1 MIIQRNRLYP
11 KHKSTMS
18 ATIVNETAN
27 SLTLQVVI
35 KFNRSMLEAES
46 AICDA
51 LNQAGTLATGNFLK
65 RFDTDGSPIVVGQTK
80 LTSKG
85 TVDKEYQTPYGM
97 ATVSRHVY
105 QSPSG
110 GKTFC
115 PLDRDA
121 RIITSA
127 TPRFAMQLSH
137 KYAEG
142 SALRVVE
149 DLRRNHNRAIT
160 KAFVQTVSDAVA
172 AVATVKEEQWSYQ
185 LPELPADVATLGI
198 GIDGTCLLMCK
209 DGWREAMVGTIS
221 LYDLLGER
229 LHTTYIGATPEY
241 GKKTF
246 LKRMESEIAKVR
258 AAFPD
263 ATKVGVADG
272 AKSNWTF
279 LTKHTDRQ
287 VLDFYHAVEYLT
299 LVADAVFAR
308 NPKSRKQWL
317 DDACTRLK
325 HEEDGAQVLIAQ
337 MQAFLENKTSALKDK
352 IQTAVKYFQNHQKLM
367 KYASHLQS
375 NLPIG
380 SGVTEAAC
388 KTIVKQRLCCSGMKW
403 KEAGAAV
410 VLTLRTLSHSS
421 GRWEQFWSKLD
432 SYGFPVAT

>member
-1 MIIQRNRLYP
+1 MHLSPR
-11 KHKSTMS
+11 HKYCMS
-18 ATIVNETAN
+18 ATIVNQTAD
-27 SLTLQVVI
+27 SLTIQVVI
-35 KFNRSMLEAES
+35 KFNPSMLEAEN

-51 LNQAGTLATGNFLK
+51 LNQAGTLATGNFLH

-80 LTSKG
+80 LTTKG

-97 ATVSRHVY
+97 TTVSRHVY
-105 QSPSG
+105 QSPTG

-115 PLDRDA
+115 PLDREA
-121 RIITSA
+121 RIVTSA

-137 KYAEG
+137 KYAEV
-142 SALRVVE
+142 SAQRVVE
-149 DLRRNHNRAIT
+149 DLKLNHNRAIT
-160 KAFVQTVSDAVA
+160 KAFVQTVADAVA
-172 AVATVKEEQWSYQ
+172 TVAMVKEEQWSYQ
-185 LPELPADVATLGI
+185 LPELPADVATIGI
-198 GIDGTCLLMCK
+198 GIDGTCLLICK

-221 LYDLLGER
+221 VYDKVGER

-246 LKRMESEIAKVR
+246 LKRMESEIAKVS
-258 AAFPD
+258 AAFPT
-263 ATKVGVADG
+263 AVKVGVADG

-279 LTKHTDRQ
+279 LTGHTDRQ

-299 LVADAVFAR
+299 GVADAQYAR
-308 NPKSRKQWL
+308 QPKTRKQWL
-317 DDACTRLK
+317 DDACTTLK
-325 HEEDGAQVLIAQ
+325 HEETGAQGLIAQ
-337 MQAFLENKTSALKDK
+337 MQAFLRENKTNALKDK
-352 IQTAVKYFQNHQKLM
+352 IQVAVKYFQNQCHLM
-367 KYASHLQS
+367 TYASHLEQ

-410 VLTLRTLSHSS
+410 VLTLRTLSHSH

-432 SYGFPVAT
+432 QYGFPVAT